1 MSLRVRIA
9 LLVIA
14 VVTVVV
20 IVVGERTY
28 TAAESELVEEVDLE
42 LASRARSL
50 VSARGPGGA
59 FGLRSIDELDRPV
72 ARGPSAGLFEA
83 IERDLWAR
91 LVAADGTVL
100 RNFGEAFDT
109 SVDADAFPSEGD
121 SPVVGDAMLGDERG
135 RVVTVPVGELGF
147 VQIARPLTEI
157 DQSLDDLVNRIVLI
171 GVIAVLAA
179 GAVAWFLAGSTVEPI
194 QRLTVASERVAKTGD
209 LDHPVDG
216 AGGAEVG
223 RLAASFNSMLAAL
236 GASRRQQHQ
245 LVMDASHELR
255 TPLASMQTNVDVL
268 RSRPDLDPQMR
279 AAIVDDVHAEI
290 GELSA
295 LVAELVDL
303 ATDVS
308 EDEAVAPVELA
319 VIAEPIVER
328 AGRRGTHDVVLD
340 VRRRMVVEGRPMALG
355 RAVRNLV
362 ENALKFSPEGT
373 GVRVEV
379 DGGRVTVHDQGP
391 GIPEA
396 DRAAVFDRFH
406 RVEATRT
413 LPGSGLGLAIVRQV
427 AEAHDGTVVA
437 TTSPDGGACVGF
449 TIPTVDD

>member
-1 MSLRVRIA
+1 MSLRLRIA

-20 IVVGERTY
+20 AVVGERTY
-28 TAAESELVEEVDLE
+28 TAAESELVEEVDIE
-42 LASRARSL
+42 LAGRARAL
-50 VSARGPGGA
+50 IGARGSGGA
-59 FGLRSIDELDRPV
+59 FGLRSIDDFDRPEV
-72 ARGPSAGLFEA
+72 RGPGAGLFEA

-100 RNFGEAFDT
+100 RNFGPGFET
-109 SVDADAFPSEGD
+109 SVDPDEFPAEGEP
-121 SPVVGDAMLGDERG
+121 PVIGDAEIGDARG
-135 RVVTVPVGELGF
+135 RVVTVPVGDLGF
-147 VQIARPLTEI
+147 VQI
-157 DQSLDDLVNRIVLI
+157 VLI
-171 GVIAVLAA
+171 GLLAVLAA
-179 GAVAWFLAGSTVEPI
+179 GGVAWFLAGSAVEPI
-194 QRLTVASERVAKTGD
+194 RRLTVASERVAQTGD
-209 LDHPVDG
+209 FDHPVDG

-223 RLAASFNSMLAAL
+223 RLAASFNSMLGAL

-268 RSRPDLDPQMR
+268 RSRPDLDPEMR

-319 VIAEPIVER
+319 AIAQPIVER

-340 VRRRMVVEGRPMALG
+340 VRRRAVAEGRPLALG

-362 ENALKFSPEGT
+362 ENAMKFAPEAT
-373 GVRVEV
+373 TIRVEI

-391 GIPEA
+391 GIPEQ
-396 DRAAVFDRFH
+396 DRDAVFERFH
-406 RVEATRT
+406 RIEATRT

-437 TTSPDGGACVGF
+437 TASPDGGAAVGF
-449 TIPTVDD
+449 TVPTVDD

>member
-1 MSLRVRIA
+1 MSLRLRIA
-9 LLVIA
+9 LVVIA
-14 VVTVVV
+14 VVTAVVV
-20 IVVGERTY
+20 VVGERTY
-28 TAAESELVEEVDLE
+28 AAAERELVEEVDLE
-42 LASRARSL
+42 LAGRARAL
-50 VSARGPGGA
+50 VGARGPGGA
-59 FGLRSIDELDRPV
+59 FGLRSIDEFDRPEV
-72 ARGPSAGLFEA
+72 GEPGARLFEA

-100 RNFGEAFDT
+100 RNFGPGFAT
-109 SVDADAFPSEGD
+109 SIGPDDFPAEGEP
-121 SPVVGDAMLGDERG
+121 PVIGDAEIGDGRG
-135 RVVTVPVGELGF
+135 RVVTVPVGDLGF
-147 VQIARPLTEI
+147 VQIARPLSEI

-171 GVIAVLAA
+171 GLIAVLAA
-179 GAVAWFLAGSTVEPI
+179 GGVAWFLAGSAVEPI
-194 QRLTVASERVAKTGD
+194 RRLTVASERVAQTGD

-223 RLAASFNSMLAAL
+223 RLAASFNSMLGAL

-268 RSRPDLDPQMR
+268 RSRPDLDPEMR

-308 EDEAVAPVELA
+308 EDESVAPVEVA
-319 VIAEPIVER
+319 AIAEPIVER
-328 AGRRGTHDVVLD
+328 AGRRGTHDVTLD
-340 VRRRMVVEGRPMALG
+340 VHRRVVVEGRPMALG

-362 ENALKFSPEGT
+362 ENAMKFAPEGT
-373 GVRVEV
+373 GVRVEI
-379 DGGRVTVHDQGP
+379 DGGRVTVHDEGP

-396 DRAAVFDRFH
+396 DREAVFARFH

-427 AEAHDGTVVA
+427 AEVHGGTVAA
-437 TTSPDGGACVGF
+437 TSSPDGGAAVGF
-449 TIPTVDD
+449 TVPTVDD